1 MPQLTP
7 KQIKEKMLVAQRDKF
22 RCVVSDWDPLSE
34 TWKNTFTPGTDGG
47 HVFVPRAL
55 LPGRED
61 TYHHLNLVL
70 LSNNANLGFSKQ
82 KRLTA
87 AKYLVKMYGVDAIQ
101 AWIDNLGMKYPVQ
114 VLRWMSSLEESK

>member
-1 MPQLTP
+1 MPKLTP
-7 KQIKEKMLVAQRDKF
+7 KQQKEKAIVAKRDHY
-22 RCVVSDWDPLSE
+22 RCVATDWDSVSE
-34 TWKNTFTPGTDGG
+34 TWKNTFTQGTDGG
-47 HVFVPRAL
+47 HVFVSRAL
-55 LPGRED
+55 LPGRDD

-87 AKYLVKMYGVDAIQ
+87 ARYLVNMYGVDAIQ